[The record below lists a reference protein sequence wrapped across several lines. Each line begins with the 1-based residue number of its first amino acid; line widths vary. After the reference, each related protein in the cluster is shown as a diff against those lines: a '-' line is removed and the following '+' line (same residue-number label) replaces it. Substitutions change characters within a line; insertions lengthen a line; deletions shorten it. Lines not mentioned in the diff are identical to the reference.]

1 MSTQKLA
8 RDTSLDRASLTV
20 VYAAVSAL
28 LLGALLV
35 KGVDRELK
43 GDWSALFYFGEVW
56 RKGDAALPRNALV
69 HRGPGYDGQF
79 YYRIA
84 RDPLLPLV
92 RLARG
97 TTNDPL
103 PGIDT
108 PAYRYRRIAYP
119 VAARLAALG
128 TADGLVWSF
137 PLVSVLGVWLGVF
150 STARLFETFGW
161 QRWWGFAYAMLPGL
175 VFSASRNLSEGLAIS
190 LVSAALLAIAQR
202 RVVAAIGLLAIAHLA
217 HESTLLVSI
226 GCFAQALCRAGRRRE
241 AALYLL
247 PIVVALLWS
256 ATVAAAFPPG
266 LRALLS
272 PPGSENLAVPLSSMW
287 RKLQWLYAPEH
298 ADPIYAYLPT
308 VGWFRRLEALVVI
321 PILLA
326 LGVLLK
332 AAWTRDAETW
342 LTGLFV
348 AIFTLT
354 FSDAVWQDAA
364 SYARVTS
371 LALLLALRSV
381 AEAPDV
387 AGYAFLASL
396 PFGAVGALGWCADNW
411 RAWLV
416 L

>member
-1 MSTQKLA
+1 MSRQNHRGQKSRHRSPA
-8 RDTSLDRASLTV
+8 I

-35 KGVDRELK
+35 RGVRHELR
-43 GDWSALFYFGEVW
+43 GDWSALFYFGEVF
-56 RKGDAALPRNALV
+56 RKGGALPRNALV

-84 RDPLLPLV
+84 RDPFLPLV

-97 TTNDPL
+97 TTTDPV

-119 VAARLAALG
+119 LAARLAAFG
-128 TADGLVWSF
+128 ATDGLVWSF

-150 STARLFETFGW
+150 STSRLFEMFGW

-175 VFSASRNLSEGLAIS
+175 IFSASRNLSEGLAIS
-190 LVSAALLAIAQR
+190 LVSAALLAIAQG
-202 RVVAAIGLLAIAHLA
+202 RVAPAIGLLSVAHLA
-217 HESTLLVSI
+217 HETTLLVSI
-226 GCFAQALCRAGRRRE
+226 GCFAQALCRPGRRRE

-247 PIVVALLWS
+247 PIVVTLFWS
-256 ATVAAAFPPG
+256 AIVAAAFPPG
-266 LRALLS
+266 LGALLS
-272 PPGSENLAVPLSSMW
+272 PPGRENLGFPLGSIW
-287 RKLQWLYAPEH
+287 RKLQWLYDPDH

-308 VGWFRRLEALVVI
+308 VGWFRTLEALLVV

-332 AAWTRDAETW
+332 AAWTRDAGTW
-342 LTGLFV
+342 VTGLLV
-348 AIFTLT
+348 ALFALT
-354 FSDAVWQDAA
+354 FGDAVWQDAA

-371 LALLLALRSV
+371 LALLLALRSI
-381 AEAPDV
+381 AEAPDL

-396 PFGAVGALGWCADNW
+396 PVGAVAALGWCADNW